1 MSMYS
6 FFNEYPYRNISDTN
20 LDWIFKTYQK
30 IVDDIKELHSWM
42 ATHKVEYEELKAEV
56 TRIANEIDTFE
67 AAVNKEFANLTAKL
81 EGEFEALKKEIRDEL
96 AQTQA
101 DIEAEFREAIADF
114 TKVFNDLKASVES
127 DIASMKVE
135 INRLLVYLETQISVI
150 NDNVRE
156 YVDDRLAD
164 FIAHLPDYENLI
176 VNNPVTGTQTNV
188 QTAINDLYL
197 HFNIFGLTASQYD
210 SLQLLARVY
219 DAKELTAY
227 EYDTQSYNLLDYPD
241 PNHFMRDPF
250 NGLIVKNQVVI
261 LELADLHKEAL
272 TAAEYDALEIT
283 AADFDAME
291 LTAYWFDWYGVSMI
305 DGAIIASDYDAL
317 DLTALEYDAKE
328 INAINYDKFA
338 HTILIDE

>member
-20 LDWIFKTYQK
+20 LDWIFKTYKQ
-30 IVDDIKELHSWM
+30 IVTDIKALQSWVE
-42 ATHKVEYEELKAEV
+42 THEVEYQELLAEV
-56 TRIANEIDTFE
+56 TRIAHEIDTFE
-67 AAVNKEFANLTAKL
+67 AAVNKEFADLTAKL
-81 EGEFEALKKEIRDEL
+81 KGEFEALKKEIRDEL

-101 DIEAEFREAIADF
+101 DIEAEFKEAIEDF
-114 TKVFNDLKASVES
+114 TEVFNNLKASVES

-150 NDNVRE
+150 NENVRE

-197 HFNIFGLTASQYD
+197 HFNIFGLTAAQYD
-210 SLQLLARVY
+210 SLQLLARVF

-250 NGLIVKNQVVI
+250 TGLIVKNKVVI
-261 LELADLHKEAL
+261 LQLADLHKEAL
-272 TAAEYDALEIT
+272 TAAEYDALEIA

-291 LTAYWFDWYGVSMI
+291 LTAYWFDWYGISMR

-317 DLTALEYDAKE
+317 ELTALAFDAKE

-338 HTILIDE
+338 QTLLD

>member
-1 MSMYS
+1 MGMYD

-20 LDWIFKTYQK
+20 LDWIFKTYAQIKTDVETLQSYVAAHK
-30 IVDDIKELHSWM
+30 IEYQELV
-42 ATHKVEYEELKAEV
+42 TEV
-56 TRIANEIDTFE
+56 RRIANEIDTFE
-67 AAVNKEFANLTAKL
+67 SAVNKEFADLTAKL
-81 EGEFEALKKEIRDEL
+81 EKQFDDLKNEIEKELSDTKQE
-96 AQTQA
+96 
-101 DIEAEFREAIADF
+101 IEDDFNTAIADF
-114 TKVFNDLKASVES
+114 TTVFNELRASVES
-127 DIASMKVE
+127 DIASMKIE
-135 INRLLVYLETQISVI
+135 INRLLIYLESQISVI
-150 NDNVRE
+150 NENVRE

-197 HFNIFGLTASQYD
+197 HMNIYGLTAAQYD

-227 EYDTQSYNLLDYPD
+227 EYDTQSYHLLGYPD
-241 PNHFMRDPF
+241 PNHYMRDPF
-250 NGLIVKNQVVI
+250 SGLIVKNEIVI
-261 LELADLHKEAL
+261 LELADLHKDAL

-283 AADFDAME
+283 AADYDAME
-291 LTAYWFDWYGVSMI
+291 LTAYWFDWYGVSMR

-338 HTILIDE
+338 STLLD